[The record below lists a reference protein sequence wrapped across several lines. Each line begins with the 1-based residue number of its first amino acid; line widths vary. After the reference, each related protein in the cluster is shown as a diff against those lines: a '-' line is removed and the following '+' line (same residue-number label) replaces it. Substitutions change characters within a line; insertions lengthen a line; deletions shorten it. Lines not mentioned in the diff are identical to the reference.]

1 MAYTYTFV
9 DNSNYIAHFNKN
21 HDKSGRFAIGDG
33 DGDGT
38 RDDHH
43 AKQDKATTSKK
54 VKLKYDRAA
63 LGVNYALDA
72 SLIGL
77 STYNLAVGLITQNY
91 AKVALGGIGLAA
103 GTVYAG
109 IDFVNTKRVLN
120 AEKVLNDIEKLK
132 SESSGG

>member
-9 DNSNYIAHFNKN
+9 DNSNYLIHFNKN
-21 HDKSGRFAIGDG
+21 HDKRGRFSIGDG

-43 AKQDKATTSKK
+43 AKQDETTSKK
-54 VKLKYDRAA
+54 VKLKYDRAV

-91 AKVALGGIGLAA
+91 AKAAIGGLGLAA
-103 GTVYAG
+103 GAVYAG
-109 IDFVNTKRVLN
+109 IDFVNTKRVLD
-120 AEKVLNDIEKLK
+120 AEKVLNNIEKLK
-132 SESSGG
+132 RESSGG